1 MSQYIA
7 RGEVDPSEIAQYIS
21 YGADISDAGVYF
33 GGNRFC
39 IVFNG
44 WFILNR
50 AATKSWDVFHIFT
63 MKHAHY
69 GRQYGI
75 CIKSS
80 TRSTF
85 ILDFNWTID
94 DSSTSDNYITM
105 WGNGGTYSD
114 IKSGDRF
121 TFTITF
127 APSSWI

>member
-1 MSQYIA
+1 
-7 RGEVDPSEIAQYIS
+7 
-21 YGADISDAGVYF
+21 
-33 GGNRFC
+33 
-39 IVFNG
+39 
-44 WFILNR
+44 
-50 AATKSWDVFHIFT
+50 

-80 TRSTF
+80 TRSAF

-94 DSSTSDNYITM
+94 NDSTSDNYITM